1 MSRQLASQ
9 RTPSI
14 LLLTAAAAA
23 SVAIL
28 GVSAYYWL
36 TTTRRQTKFRK
47 ANTPNVKTISNDE
60 DELLQ
65 RFRQATET
73 ASGQLFNL
81 AHHGDKLLLYGL
93 YKQATVGDVRKDQE
107 PSKFNVIG
115 HAKYEAWLK
124 FKGMPVEA
132 AMRSYVQVV
141 TEFSSSATT
150 VMEYE
155 TEELDM
161 FNAMG
166 NKPSTLM
173 MEHEYEDSAA
183 VVVTPLL
190 VQAAQSGDLQQIR
203 EALALLDKDESTVNT
218 RDDSG
223 QTALHFAADRGC
235 SDIVVELL
243 NAGAD
248 PNAADLEG
256 IGVLQAAVIAGHAEV
271 ASILLERGADPQ
283 QPDMDGDTPLSCAQD
298 DGSEEMKL
306 LFASVTN
313 TVNRET

>member
-1 MSRQLASQ
+1 MLQLFQ
-9 RTPSI
+9 
-14 LLLTAAAAA
+14 
-23 SVAIL
+23 
-28 GVSAYYWL
+28 
-36 TTTRRQTKFRK
+36 
-47 ANTPNVKTISNDE
+47 
-60 DELLQ
+60 
-65 RFRQATET
+65 QATET
-73 ASGQLFNL
+73 TSRELFNL
-81 AHHGDKLLLYGL
+81 AHGDKLLLYGL

-107 PSKFNVIG
+107 PSKFDVIG

-132 AMRSYVQVV
+132 AMRSYIQVV
-141 TEFSSSATT
+141 MEFRSADTSI
-150 VMEYE
+150 MEYE

-173 MEHEYEDSAA
+173 MENEYEDSTA

-190 VQAAQSGDLQQIR
+190 LQAAQSGDLQQVK
-203 EALALLDKDESTVNT
+203 EALLLKRDESTVNT

-223 QTALHFAADRGC
+223 QTALHFAADRGY

-248 PNAADLEG
+248 PNATDLEG
-256 IGVLQAAVIAGHAEV
+256 IGVLQAAVIAGHAKV

-313 TVNRET
+313 TDNRET

>member
-1 MSRQLASQ
+1 MSRQLAISH
-9 RTPSI
+9 RTTPSI
-14 LLLTAAAAA
+14 LIITAA

-28 GVSAYYWL
+28 GVSACYWL
-36 TTTRRQTKFRK
+36 TRRQTKFHK
-47 ANTPNVKTISNDE
+47 KNTPNKKISNE
-60 DELLQ
+60 ELLQ
-65 RFRQATET
+65 LFQQATET
-73 ASGQLFNL
+73 SRELFNL
-81 AHHGDKLLLYGL
+81 AHGDKLLLYGL
-93 YKQATVGDVRKDQE
+93 YKQATVGDVRNDQE
-107 PSKFNVIG
+107 PSKFDVIG

-132 AMRSYVQVV
+132 AMRSYIQVV
-141 TEFSSSATT
+141 LEFRSATSI
-150 VMEYE
+150 MEYE

-173 MEHEYEDSAA
+173 MENDYEDS
-183 VVVTPLL
+183 VVMPLL
-190 VQAAQSGDLQQIR
+190 QAAQSGDLQQVK
-203 EALALLDKDESTVNT
+203 EALLLKKDDATVNT

-223 QTALHFAADRGC
+223 QTALHFAADRGY

-248 PNAADLEG
+248 PNATDLEG
-256 IGVLQAAVIAGHAEV
+256 IGVLQAAVIAGHAKV

-298 DGSEEMKL
+298 DGSEEMRL

-313 TVNRET
+313 AY

>member
-1 MSRQLASQ
+1 M
-9 RTPSI
+9 
-14 LLLTAAAAA
+14 
-23 SVAIL
+23 
-28 GVSAYYWL
+28 
-36 TTTRRQTKFRK
+36 
-47 ANTPNVKTISNDE
+47 
-60 DELLQ
+60 
-65 RFRQATET
+65 
-73 ASGQLFNL
+73 
-81 AHHGDKLLLYGL
+81 
-93 YKQATVGDVRKDQE
+93 GDVRKDQE

-141 TEFSSSATT
+141 TEFSSSATS

-248 PNAADLEG
+248 PNATDLEG
-256 IGVLQAAVIAGHAEV
+256 IGVLQAAVIAGHAKV

-313 TVNRET
+313 TDNRET